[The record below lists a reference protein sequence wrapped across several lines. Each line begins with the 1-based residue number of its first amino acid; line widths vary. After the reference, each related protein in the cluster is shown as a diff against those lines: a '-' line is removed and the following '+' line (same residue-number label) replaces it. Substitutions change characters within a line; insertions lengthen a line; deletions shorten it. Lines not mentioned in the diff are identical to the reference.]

1 MADYTCDI
9 RMEVAA
15 ADLQTACGD
24 SCGSGCMQ
32 MQQFAVRRQREQRQ
46 VKHERILDINNRRR

>member
-15 ADLQTACGD
+15 ADLQRVCAGRCGR
-24 SCGSGCMQ
+24 GCMQ